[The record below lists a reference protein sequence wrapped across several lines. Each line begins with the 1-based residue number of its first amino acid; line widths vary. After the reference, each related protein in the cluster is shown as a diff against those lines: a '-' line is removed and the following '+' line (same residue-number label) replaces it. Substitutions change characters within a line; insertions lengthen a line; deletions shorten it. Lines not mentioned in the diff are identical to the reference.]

1 MTAKAGRLSAV
12 QEDLLRL
19 VQDIPREQMQQY
31 VDRYIGS
38 LLTVEGYDPELL
50 QTLETYAICN
60 GHINEMSSRLYI
72 HRNTAAYRLEKL
84 ERLIGISLKETE
96 NLLLLNLVFL
106 FRRVLDAEKAN
117 ASANSLITLDYSSRY
132 RTS

>member
-1 MTAKAGRLSAV
+1 MTAKAGRLSTV
-12 QEDLLRL
+12 QEDLLKL

-31 VDRYIGS
+31 IDRYIGS

-50 QTLETYAICN
+50 QTLETYATCN

-84 ERLIGISLKETE
+84 ERIIGIPLKETE

-106 FRRVLDAEKAN
+106 FRRLLDAEKAN
-117 ASANSLITLDYSSRY
+117 ASANGLLTLDYRSHY

>member
-31 VDRYIGS
+31 VDRYIGR

-84 ERLIGISLKETE
+84 ERLIGIPLKETE

-106 FRRVLDAEKAN
+106 FRRLLDAEKADV
-117 ASANSLITLDYSSRY
+117 SANGLLTLDYRSRY

>member
-84 ERLIGISLKETE
+84 ERLIGIPLKETE

-106 FRRVLDAEKAN
+106 FRRLLDAEKAN
-117 ASANSLITLDYSSRY
+117 ASANGLLTLDYRSHY

>member
-12 QEDLLRL
+12 QEDLHRL
-19 VQDIPREQMQQY
+19 VQYIPREQMQQY

-84 ERLIGISLKETE
+84 ERLIGIPLKETE

-106 FRRVLDAEKAN
+106 FRRLLDAEKAN
-117 ASANSLITLDYSSRY
+117 ASADSLLTLDYSSRY

>member
-38 LLTVEGYDPELL
+38 LLALEGYDPELL

-84 ERLIGISLKETE
+84 ERLIGIPLKETE

-106 FRRVLDAEKAN
+106 FRRLLDAEKAD
-117 ASANSLITLDYSSRY
+117 ASANSLLTLDYSSRY

>member
-19 VQDIPREQMQQY
+19 VQDIPREQMQEY

-84 ERLIGISLKETE
+84 ERLIGIPLKETE

-106 FRRVLDAEKAN
+106 FRRLLDAEKAD
-117 ASANSLITLDYSSRY
+117 APSNSLLTPDYSSRY

>member
-1 MTAKAGRLSAV
+1 MTAKAGRLSTV
-12 QEDLLRL
+12 QEDLLKL

-31 VDRYIGS
+31 IDRYIGS

-50 QTLETYAICN
+50 QTLETYATCN

-84 ERLIGISLKETE
+84 ERIIGIPLKETE

-106 FRRVLDAEKAN
+106 FRRLIDAEKAKVSGN
-117 ASANSLITLDYSSRY
+117 CLLTLDYRSRY
-132 RTS
+132 HTS

>member
-12 QEDLLRL
+12 QEDLHRL

-84 ERLIGISLKETE
+84 ERLIGIPLKETE

-106 FRRVLDAEKAN
+106 FRRLLDAEKAN
-117 ASANSLITLDYSSRY
+117 ASANGLLTLDYRSHY

>member
-84 ERLIGISLKETE
+84 ERLIGIPLKETE

-106 FRRVLDAEKAN
+106 FRRLLDAEKAD
-117 ASANSLITLDYSSRY
+117 ASANGLLTLDYRSRY

>member
-12 QEDLLRL
+12 QEDLLKL

-31 VDRYIGS
+31 VDRYIGR

-50 QTLETYAICN
+50 QTLETYATCN

-84 ERLIGISLKETE
+84 ERLIGIPLKETE

-106 FRRVLDAEKAN
+106 FRRLLDAEKAD
-117 ASANSLITLDYSSRY
+117 ASANSLLTLDYSSRY